1 MNQSK
6 DSFILIKF
14 NTLFIWREI
23 VSVHLSQ
30 WCNSLNWT
38 YLYDAG
44 GFLQF
49 RVLIRVLEL
58 ISAMNQ
64 SKDSFI
70 LIKFNTL
77 FIWREIVSVH
87 LSQWCNSLNWTYLY
101 DAGGFLQFRV
111 LIRVLELISAMNQSK
126 DSFILIKF
134 NTLFIW
140 REIVSVHLSQ
150 WCNSLNWT
158 YLYDAGGFLQFRV
171 LIRVLEL
178 ISAMNQSK
186 DSFILIK
193 FNTLFIWREIVS
205 VHLSQWCNSLNWTYL
220 YDAGGFLQ
228 FRVLIR
234 VLELI
239 SILNQSKDSFILIKF
254 NTLSIW
260 REIVSVHLSQWCN
273 SLNWTYLYD
282 AGGFLQFRVLIRV
295 LELISAMNQS
305 KDSFILIK
313 FNTLFIWR
321 EIVSVHLS
329 QWCNSL
335 NWTYLYDAGGFL
347 QFRVLIRVLELIS
360 ILNQS
365 KDSFILIKFNTLFI
379 WREIVSVHLSQW
391 CNSLNWTYL
400 YDAGGFLQFR
410 VLIRVLELISAMNQS
425 KDSFI
430 LINFNTLFIWR
441 EIVSVH
447 LSQWCNSLNWTYLYD
462 AGGFLQFW
470 VLIRILELISAV
482 NQSKDSFILIKFNTL
497 SIWREIV
504 SVHLSQ
510 CCDSLNW
517 TYLYD
522 AGGFLQFRGLIRVLE
537 PNSVPNDS
545 RDSFILIDFNT
556 LSIWGRL
563 SVSIGVSGVIHLI
576 GQIFMMQVDSF
587 NFGF

>member
-49 RVLIRVLEL
+49 RDLIRVLEL

-205 VHLSQWCNSLNWTYL
+205 VHLSQWCNSLNW
-220 YDAGGFLQ
+220 
-228 FRVLIR
+228 R
-234 VLELI
+234 
-239 SILNQSKDSFILIKF
+239 
-254 NTLSIW
+254 
-260 REIVSVHLSQWCN
+260 
-273 SLNWTYLYD
+273 
-282 AGGFLQFRVLIRV
+282 
-295 LELISAMNQS
+295 
-305 KDSFILIK
+305 
-313 FNTLFIWR
+313 
-321 EIVSVHLS
+321 
-329 QWCNSL
+329 
-335 NWTYLYDAGGFL
+335 
-347 QFRVLIRVLELIS
+347 
-360 ILNQS
+360 
-365 KDSFILIKFNTLFI
+365 
-379 WREIVSVHLSQW
+379 
-391 CNSLNWTYL
+391 
-400 YDAGGFLQFR
+400 
-410 VLIRVLELISAMNQS
+410 
-425 KDSFI
+425 
-430 LINFNTLFIWR
+430 
-441 EIVSVH
+441 
-447 LSQWCNSLNWTYLYD
+447 YLYD

-576 GQIFMMQVDSF
+576 GHIFMMQVDSF
-587 NFGF
+587 NLGFDSDSRAHFGCESVQRFIYFNKIQHFVHMEGDSQCPSELVV